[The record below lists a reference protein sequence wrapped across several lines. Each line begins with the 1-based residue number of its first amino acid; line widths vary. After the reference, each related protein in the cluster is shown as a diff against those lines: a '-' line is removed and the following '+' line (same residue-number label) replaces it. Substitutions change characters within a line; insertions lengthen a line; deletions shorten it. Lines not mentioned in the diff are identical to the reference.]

1 MATQEWIR
9 KTLRR
14 TQPWLTTST
23 STTDPLTDQ
32 FCFKWFFGRKW
43 KQKQSWW
50 TGWPPRPWIH
60 CQINFDFILTDLC
73 LHVRHYWLARIWVLL
88 TLGIPVTIL
97 TKPKTR
103 ASAITVASAQA
114 VLNMFGKNHANG
126 AVAVLT
132 AEPSWAERIF
142 LGPSLNHNSVFE
154 NMS

>member
-1 MATQEWIR
+1 M
-9 KTLRR
+9 
-14 TQPWLTTST
+14 
-23 STTDPLTDQ
+23 
-32 FCFKWFFGRKW
+32 
-43 KQKQSWW
+43 
-50 TGWPPRPWIH
+50 
-60 CQINFDFILTDLC
+60 
-73 LHVRHYWLARIWVLL
+73 
-88 TLGIPVTIL
+88 TIL

-154 NMS
+154 NIMS